1 MEMGKSDL
9 GALEQFLGS
18 RSILTPALLGVLGI
32 FEEKIMAVG
41 RYSTRSNRL
50 V

>member
-18 RSILTPALLGVLGI
+18 RSFLTSVLSDLLGV
-32 FEEKIMAVG
+32 F
-41 RYSTRSNRL
+41 
-50 V
+50 